1 MSVYPFGFGTCCSKY
16 CKHLQN
22 IKSLGQHLLEHK
34 CIYDQNICT
43 NKEQKQ
49 LDIQILYIQNKASQS
64 TARYTLNPGWNN
76 QILRVNGK

>member
-22 IKSLGQHLLEHK
+22 IKSLGQHLLENK